1 MNPPGVL
8 VPIIRSSGTSNPT
21 LESAQS
27 SLDHSSSLE
36 SSLQSDSASTESGL
50 RPVHSSTT
58 GCYISA
64 PMSPPVGYPM
74 PQAGHPIASA
84 APLKPPVAPAIAA
97 ATEQAPER
105 LSVISSSSSGSSR
118 SNKSGSANVAAPGWA
133 QPPSKTR
140 AMSLE
145 SGLADRN
152 TEAEPNVN
160 PVQTVEGPSGEPIE
174 VLKGEQGRIAIK
186 STPTQYEV
194 LVWLPGFSINDITI
208 VSRRHQVL
216 HIVADQWDEN
226 DHAQWEIKLG
236 DDAIMNSIRAA
247 FTGQELRITV
257 SRNLRQQFG
266 NHSNTSNVSMR
277 TASTRAAPS
286 MSGAAIAHSHERS
299 MSSPSTGWGA
309 LERRELEASSQSF
322 REAAPPREIRQQ

>member
-1 MNPPGVL
+1 MNPPFV
-8 VPIIRSSGTSNPT
+8 VIPIIRSSGTSNPT

-36 SSLQSDSASTESGL
+36 SSLQSDTASTESGL

-74 PQAGHPIASA
+74 PQAGHPIAGA

-118 SNKSGSANVAAPGWA
+118 SNKSSNANVAAPGWA

-145 SGLADRN
+145 SGLADRH
-152 TEAEPNVN
+152 TAEAEPNAN

-194 LVWLPGFSINDITI
+194 LVWLPGFS
-208 VSRRHQVL
+208 
-216 HIVADQWDEN
+216 
-226 DHAQWEIKLG
+226 
-236 DDAIMNSIRAA
+236 
-247 FTGQELRITV
+247 
-257 SRNLRQQFG
+257 
-266 NHSNTSNVSMR
+266 
-277 TASTRAAPS
+277 
-286 MSGAAIAHSHERS
+286 
-299 MSSPSTGWGA
+299 
-309 LERRELEASSQSF
+309 
-322 REAAPPREIRQQ
+322 